1 MDDDGRSG
9 ASHATAWSWGRDSET
24 FMPRNALPGS
34 VATSKRANG
43 HVDAVIDHAAPGD
56 EQAILDLVVGAGW
69 AYGITDVDRLMRLD
83 QGGML
88 VALARDGGGGR
99 SVLGCV
105 YASKWG
111 HLGFIGLLLVRP
123 DLRGRGLGERLVRRG
138 VADLQRSGTASV
150 GLDAVPEA
158 VSLYGRLGF
167 TPTWESLRL
176 AIDTT
181 IDDRPATGSRARE
194 ATETDMPAVLEL
206 DLRGWGADRGRILTA
221 LGREGGGG
229 RIVVAPDDGPVRAY
243 AAFRRGPRNWRLGP
257 WVAEPTDEGSD
268 AARAV
273 LAWAMDAAEGE
284 PIGLG
289 VPDYSRTAV
298 ETLNRLYAIR
308 YRSCTRMYLGDPGP
322 ALGAVGSW
330 AIGAPEKG

>member
-1 MDDDGRSG
+1 MTGGPLPPMRRPCRRG
-9 ASHATAWSWGRDSET
+9 PGSET
-24 FMPRNALPGS
+24 FMTRNALPGS
-34 VATSKRANG
+34 VAAPKGADG
-43 HVDAVIDHAAPGD
+43 HVNAVIDQAVPAD
-56 EQAILDLVVGAGW
+56 AKAILDLVVGAGW
-69 AYGITDVDRLMRLD
+69 AYGLADIDRLIRLD
-83 QGGML
+83 QEGML

-99 SVLGCV
+99 SVIGCV

-111 HLGFIGLLLVRP
+111 RLGFIGLLLVEP

-138 VADLQRSGTASV
+138 VADLQARGAASV

-158 VSLYGRLGF
+158 VSLYERLGF

-176 AIDTT
+176 AVDTT
-181 IDDRPATGSRARE
+181 SDDRPAAASRARE
-194 ATETDMPAVLEL
+194 AARADMEDVLGL
-206 DLRGWGADRGRILTA
+206 DRRGWGADRGRILTA
-221 LGREGGGG
+221 LGGNGGDG
-229 RIVVAPDDGPVRAY
+229 RIVVAPEEGPVRAY
-243 AAFRRGPRNWRLGP
+243 AALRRGPRNLRLGP

-273 LAWAMDAAEGE
+273 LAWVMDAAAGE

-289 VPDYSRTAV
+289 VPDYSRVAV

>member
-1 MDDDGRSG
+1 MGSG
-9 ASHATAWSWGRDSET
+9 SET

-34 VATSKRANG
+34 VATTKGADG
-43 HVDAVIDHAAPGD
+43 HVDAVIDHAAPAD
-56 EQAILDLVVGAGW
+56 ARAILDLVVGAGW
-69 AYGITDVDRLMRLD
+69 AYGLADIDRLIRLD
-83 QGGML
+83 QEGML
-88 VALARDGGGGR
+88 VALAKGGGSGGGEGGGGSGGGGR
-99 SVLGCV
+99 SVIGCV

-138 VADLQRSGTASV
+138 VSDLQARGAASV
-150 GLDAVPEA
+150 GLDAVHEA
-158 VSLYGRLGF
+158 VSLYERLGF

-176 AIDTT
+176 AVDTT
-181 IDDRPATGSRARE
+181 IDDRPATASRARE
-194 ATETDMPAVLEL
+194 AARADMDDVLGL
-206 DLRGWGADRGRILTA
+206 DRRGWGADRGRILA
-221 LGREGGGG
+221 SLGGMGGMDGDG
-229 RIVVAPDDGPVRAY
+229 RIIVAPDEGPVRAY
-243 AAFRRGPRNWRLGP
+243 AAMRRGPRNWRLGP

-273 LAWAMDAAEGE
+273 LAWAMDAAAGE